1 MAITLKAHV
10 SFPLTVVVHTETM
23 QMVAAARAACKVLT
37 ETERAEK
44 FKEADK
50 EERSKLDLFL
60 SEKTDEQVIEQIYRA
75 ALRRHI
81 RKELRS
87 ELTNDESTARIG
99 DTLVVFGRKEVTE

>member
-1 MAITLKAHV
+1 MAITLRANV

-23 QMVAAARAACKVLT
+23 KMVAEARRLCKELS
-37 ETERAEK
+37 EDERAVK
-44 FKEADK
+44 FKDADK

-60 SEKTDEQVIEQIYRA
+60 SDKTDEQVIEQIYRA

-99 DTLVVFGRKEVTE
+99 DTRVVFESKAVTE